1 MKTCLRPINLSKP
14 GADRVLAI
22 HLYPNTEPGPDGP
35 DSFSLNCHRLA
46 TFWLIQFYHPRFDY
60 RLGSWLQKMWDLI
73 SVILSFMMIRVMRWL
88 TKLTWEEAVKF
99 VCLFRIYIDEST
111 STLLQEEL
119 FHPHFEVQSKHIYH
133 CWVLHQPAH
142 KYCILERNL
151 TNDVLRIFIKY
162 GQHEET
168 VNRVGYDW
176 YSYDIPLLLTWSGI
190 CRMHCTI

>member
-1 MKTCLRPINLSKP
+1 MIFRTRDWPDQSRNPARMRVCGPDIGLSYIISTSVIKQELCCIIAAQQWRLVWGRSTCQNL
-14 GADRVLAI
+14 VLAQSFLFISTRI
-22 HLYPNTEPGPDGP
+22 HSPVLTFLIRSD
-35 DSFSLNCHRLA
+35 LA
-46 TFWLIQFYHPRFDY
+46 ATGWQRFWLIQFYHPRFDY

-133 CWVLHQPAH
+133 CWVLHQ
-142 KYCILERNL
+142 
-151 TNDVLRIFIKY
+151 T
-162 GQHEET
+162 GT
-168 VNRVGYDW
+168 
-176 YSYDIPLLLTWSGI
+176 
-190 CRMHCTI
+190 